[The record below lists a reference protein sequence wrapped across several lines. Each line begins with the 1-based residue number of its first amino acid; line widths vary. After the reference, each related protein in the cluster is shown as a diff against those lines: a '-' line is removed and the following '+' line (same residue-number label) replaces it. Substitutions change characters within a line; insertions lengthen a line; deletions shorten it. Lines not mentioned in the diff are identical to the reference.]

1 MNKTLLRV
9 GGAALALAGAAA
21 YVHRRAGQAER
32 AHSPLG
38 HFITVDGVRLH
49 YLDEGQGPP
58 LVLFHGLG
66 SMVEDLVLSGLVREA
81 SKHYR
86 VIAFDRPGYGHSE
99 RPRRWRFG
107 PGAQARL
114 FAKALS
120 ALDVQRPIVFGHS
133 WGTLV
138 AVNLA
143 LQAPTAVRSLVLA
156 SGLYFPSLRFDMPL
170 LAPPAVPGIGDLMS
184 HTVSPLAAR
193 AMWPGWVKML
203 FNPAP
208 VTTAFRSFP
217 TWMALRPSQLRAQ
230 AEEVVFTLPATIRA
244 AARYRELTLPVVLVA
259 GRRDRYVS
267 HSSQTLRLHRILP
280 ASRVMISPDAGHMVH
295 HTDLRLI
302 LEAVEA
308 AGRPMAAAA
317 SAQIGA

>member
-1 MNKTLLRV
+1 
-9 GGAALALAGAAA
+9 
-21 YVHRRAGQAER
+21 
-32 AHSPLG
+32 
-38 HFITVDGVRLH
+38 
-49 YLDEGQGPP
+49 
-58 LVLFHGLG
+58 
-66 SMVEDLVLSGLVREA
+66 
-81 SKHYR
+81 
-86 VIAFDRPGYGHSE
+86 
-99 RPRRWRFG
+99 
-107 PGAQARL
+107 
-114 FAKALS
+114 
-120 ALDVQRPIVFGHS
+120 
-133 WGTLV
+133 
-138 AVNLA
+138 
-143 LQAPTAVRSLVLA
+143 
-156 SGLYFPSLRFDMPL
+156 
-170 LAPPAVPGIGDLMS
+170 
-184 HTVSPLAAR
+184 
-193 AMWPGWVKML
+193 ML

-267 HSSQTLRLHRILP
+267 HSSHTLRLHRILP

-308 AGRPMAAAA
+308 AGRPMPAAAP